1 MRAMICAEPVSSI
14 NSDDGS
20 SVVGRSGPRLTFSL
34 SFTPRISFLV
44 LWTSSLR
51 FLYCRIK
58 FVDLAEIHGCRS
70 VLAILLVG
78 RGPGRRS
85 WEVSQT
91 LALVGAWFV
100 ALSVMSS
107 SYDKVRGGSLSFKNG
122 GSLAV
127 KKKSKKSK
135 KGSKSKEAAAEAAA
149 LSVGQ
154 GIGGDPGG
162 DAKGTYEE
170 LFPYESK
177 RQEEGKGRSNCWGT
191 NYRQAPDVLHGY
203 TTSWKG
209 KKREEMTHEERLD
222 LRCGSK
228 ADKFAK

>member
-1 MRAMICAEPVSSI
+1 MRSNFRRCRFPA
-14 NSDDGS
+14 
-20 SVVGRSGPRLTFSL
+20 GRSGGRSGGGKFSDL
-34 SFTPRISFLV
+34 GTRRRAVRP
-44 LWTSSLR
+44 SL
-51 FLYCRIK
+51 F
-58 FVDLAEIHGCRS
+58 
-70 VLAILLVG
+70 
-78 RGPGRRS
+78 
-85 WEVSQT
+85 
-91 LALVGAWFV
+91 
-100 ALSVMSS
+100 VMSS

>member
-1 MRAMICAEPVSSI
+1 MRNFRRCTFPCRALGRPFRRWEILADLGTRRREPC
-14 NSDDGS
+14 
-20 SVVGRSGPRLTFSL
+20 RT
-34 SFTPRISFLV
+34 TT
-44 LWTSSLR
+44 TS
-51 FLYCRIK
+51 
-58 FVDLAEIHGCRS
+58 
-70 VLAILLVG
+70 
-78 RGPGRRS
+78 RRVTD
-85 WEVSQT
+85 EP
-91 LALVGAWFV
+91 
-100 ALSVMSS
+100 
-107 SYDKVRGGSLSFKNG
+107 RGGSLSFKNG